1 MGKDTLK
8 TFVENQLEKGSMN
21 VMTNTKKVFI
31 GLCLGIVLALGV
43 GVVVFLSFKDE
54 SGSELNIDNTANIVT
69 GIKKISE
76 FNVITFYEELVLKEK
91 KDTKVFFEQVSTTN
105 EIVIVAKGTVRV
117 GFDLSKVKE
126 SDLVAKG
133 DTLTVIVPSVEI
145 FDVIVNPSDFEIFF
159 EDGGWS
165 HEEVT
170 KIESNAKS
178 RLKED
183 AINNNILNKA
193 NEIGIEKLASFFKSF
208 GFKVV
213 NITIKDSYDEE
224 NTDEVSDTK

>member
-1 MGKDTLK
+1 MET
-8 TFVENQLEKGSMN
+8 QLEKGSMN

-43 GVVVFLSFKDE
+43 AVFLFFKDE
-54 SGSELNIDNTANIVT
+54 AGAELKIDNTANIVT

-91 KDTKVFFEQVSTTN
+91 KDTQVFFEQVSTTN
-105 EIVIVAKGTVRV
+105 EIVIIAKGSVRV

-126 SDLVAKG
+126 SDIAAKG

-145 FDVIVNPSDFEIFF
+145 FDIIVNPSDFEIFF
-159 EDGGWS
+159 EDGSWS

-208 GFKVV
+208 GFKIV

-224 NTDEVSDTK
+224 NPDEISVQ

>member
-1 MGKDTLK
+1 MET
-8 TFVENQLEKGSMN
+8 QLEKGSMN

-43 GVVVFLSFKDE
+43 AVFLFFKDE
-54 SGSELNIDNTANIVT
+54 AGAELKIDNTANIVT

-91 KDTKVFFEQVSTTN
+91 KDTQVFFEQVSTTN
-105 EIVIVAKGTVRV
+105 EIVIIAKGSVRV

-126 SDLVAKG
+126 SDIVVMG

-145 FDVIVNPSDFEIFF
+145 FDIIVNPSDFEIFF
-159 EDGGWS
+159 EDGSWS

-193 NEIGIEKLASFFKSF
+193 NEIGIEKLVSFFKSF
-208 GFKVV
+208 GFKIV

-224 NTDEVSDTK
+224 NTDEISVQ

>member
-1 MGKDTLK
+1 
-8 TFVENQLEKGSMN
+8 
-21 VMTNTKKVFI
+21 MTNTKKVFI

-43 GVVVFLSFKDE
+43 AVFLFFKDE
-54 SGSELNIDNTANIVT
+54 AGAELKIDNTANIVT

-91 KDTKVFFEQVSTTN
+91 KDTQVFFEQVSTTN
-105 EIVIVAKGTVRV
+105 EIVIIAKGSVRV

-126 SDLVAKG
+126 SDIVVMG

-145 FDVIVNPSDFEIFF
+145 FDIIVNPSDFEIFF
-159 EDGGWS
+159 EDGSWS

-193 NEIGIEKLASFFKSF
+193 NEIGIEKLVSFFKSF
-208 GFKVV
+208 GFKIV

-224 NTDEVSDTK
+224 NTDEISVQ

>member
-1 MGKDTLK
+1 
-8 TFVENQLEKGSMN
+8 MN

-43 GVVVFLSFKDE
+43 AVFLFFKDE
-54 SGSELNIDNTANIVT
+54 AGAELKIDNTANIVT

-91 KDTKVFFEQVSTTN
+91 KDTQVFFEQVSTTN
-105 EIVIVAKGTVRV
+105 EIVIIAKGSVRV

-126 SDLVAKG
+126 SDIVVMG

-145 FDVIVNPSDFEIFF
+145 FDIIVNPSDFEIFF
-159 EDGGWS
+159 EDGSWS

-193 NEIGIEKLASFFKSF
+193 NEIGIEKLVSFFKSF
-208 GFKVV
+208 GFKIV

-224 NTDEVSDTK
+224 NTDEISVQ

>member
-1 MGKDTLK
+1 METDTLK
-8 TFVENQLEKGSMN
+8 TSKENQLEKGTMN
-21 VMTNTKKVFI
+21 VITNTKKIFI
-31 GLCLGIVLALGV
+31 GVCLGIVLALGV
-43 GVVVFLSFKDE
+43 GVAVFLSFKDE
-54 SGSELNIDNTANIVT
+54 SGSELKIDNTANIVT

-91 KDTKVFFEQVSTTN
+91 KDTQVFFEQVSTTN
-105 EIVIVAKGTVRV
+105 EIVIIAKGSVRV

-126 SDLVAKG
+126 SDIVVMG

-145 FDVIVNPSDFEIFF
+145 FDIIVNPSDFEIFF
-159 EDGGWS
+159 EDGSWS

-193 NEIGIEKLASFFKSF
+193 NEIGIEKLVSFFRSF
-208 GFKVV
+208 GFKIV
-213 NITIKDSYDEE
+213 NITIRDSYDEE
-224 NTDEVSDTK
+224 NTDEISVQ

>member
-1 MGKDTLK
+1 
-8 TFVENQLEKGSMN
+8 MN
-21 VMTNTKKVFI
+21 VITNTKKIFI
-31 GLCLGIVLALGV
+31 GVCLGIVLALGV
-43 GVVVFLSFKDE
+43 GVAVFLSFKDE
-54 SGSELNIDNTANIVT
+54 AGTELKIDNTANIVT

-91 KDTKVFFEQVSTTN
+91 KDTKMFFEQVSTTN

-126 SDLVAKG
+126 SDIVATG

-145 FDVIVNPSDFEIFF
+145 FDIIVNPSDFEIFF
-159 EDGGWS
+159 EDGSWS

-213 NITIKDSYDEE
+213 NITIKDSYDKE
-224 NTDEVSDTK
+224 NTDEISVH